1 VLGLW
6 TAVNI
11 AGPGIGGAILG
22 ALAQWGTLR
31 TVTTTAGA
39 LCIALVVGVMLRSE
53 RLLAATP

>member
-22 ALAQWGTLR
+22 ALAQWATLR

-39 LCIALVVGVMLRSE
+39 LCMALVVGVMLRAD
-53 RLLAATP
+53 RLLPATP